1 MNIIKLTESTLKNEG
16 TPCVIV
22 IESISSVRFN
32 DETTFIT
39 LNNGT
44 TISIKGNHVNKIAK
58 LISVSTNG
66 NILTL
71 E

>member
-1 MNIIKLTESTLKNEG
+1 MNIIKLSETTFSNEG
-16 TPCVIV
+16 TPCVITA
-22 IESISSVRFN
+22 ESISNVRFQN
-32 DETTFIT
+32 EIT
-39 LNNGT
+39 YITMNNGS
-44 TISIKGNHVNKIAK
+44 IIEIKGNYVNKIAK